1 MTGLKL
7 LIVDDMPQV
16 RHDLR
21 TVLPLAG
28 EAAGLPIEIVG
39 EAGDGLEAIQQAGA
53 LRPQIILMDL
63 EMPQM
68 DGDCA
73 TREIKALYPG
83 IKVLVLTVHNTQNDR
98 KKAHQAG
105 ADGFIEKGAL
115 VTEIINQIQSI
126 A

>member
-1 MTGLKL
+1 MRI

-28 EAAGLPIEIVG
+28 EAAGLQIEIVG
-39 EAGDGLEAIQQAGA
+39 EAPDGLEAIRQAGA
-53 LRPQIILMDL
+53 LRPDVVLMDL

-68 DGDCA
+68 DGQCA
-73 TREIKALYPG
+73 TREIKALYPEV
-83 IKVLVLTVHNTQNDR
+83 KVLILTVHGTQDDR
-98 KKAHQAG
+98 SMASRAG

-115 VTEIINQIQSI
+115 VVEIINQIQSI
-126 A
+126 V